1 MCQVP
6 HHPPCLAA
14 TPGKEEC
21 GNLHFKHTIRC
32 AWSCGGLT
40 PLRRG
45 RGSGGVPSLEVK
57 GRGIGR
63 NIHEG
68 ETRKGGI

>member
-45 RGSGGVPSLEVK
+45 GGEV
-57 GRGIGR
+57 
-63 NIHEG
+63 G
-68 ETRKGGI
+68 ECPP

>member
-6 HHPPCLAA
+6 HRPPCLAA

-32 AWSCGGLT
+32 AWSCGGLM

-45 RGSGGVPSLEVK
+45 VGEV
-57 GRGIGR
+57 
-63 NIHEG
+63 G
-68 ETRKGGI
+68 EDPP